1 MVIRVGQT
9 RATIYKTPTNG
20 CDSFTV
26 AWYVGTV
33 RKRKAFADLEEAK
46 LHAHSQVNCLARG
59 EAEVV
64 HLSGEERLAYVR
76 AREAVAEFGLAVDS
90 AAVEYRDAKR
100 LIRGGSLLEAARY
113 YAAHRLHEIPRKT
126 VTEVFTEMLTA
137 KREEGLSE
145 RYLADLD
152 SRVGRFARDFQMQ
165 LSTLKGMDIRAWL
178 QAMEVANRSRNNFRL
193 ALQTLFSFA
202 KTRKYLP
209 ADWNEMESV
218 PLWKTKENEVEIF
231 TPEEMAT
238 LLACAED
245 NLIPFLAIGA
255 FAGLRSAEIE
265 RLDWNKVNLTTG
277 YITVDASIAKTNSR
291 RLVPIPAN
299 LKTWL
304 TPHAKARGPVVELA
318 NVPNALQ
325 RLVEATRPADPAN
338 KGGKLDPAVA
348 WKHNAMRHS
357 YCSYRLAEVKSA
369 AQVALEAGN
378 SPQMIFQHYREL
390 VTDAEAKK
398 WFGIV
403 PEAEGTVLA
412 MPRAEAA

>member
-1 MVIRVGQT
+1 M
-9 RATIYKTPTNG
+9 P
-20 CDSFTV
+20 
-26 AWYVGTV
+26 
-33 RKRKAFADLEEAK
+33 
-46 LHAHSQVNCLARG
+46 
-59 EAEVV
+59 
-64 HLSGEERLAYVR
+64 
-76 AREAVAEFGLAVDS
+76 
-90 AAVEYRDAKR
+90 
-100 LIRGGSLLEAARY
+100 
-113 YAAHRLHEIPRKT
+113 
-126 VTEVFTEMLTA
+126 
-137 KREEGLSE
+137 
-145 RYLADLD
+145 
-152 SRVGRFARDFQMQ
+152 
-165 LSTLKGMDIRAWL
+165 
-178 QAMEVANRSRNNFRL
+178 
-193 ALQTLFSFA
+193 
-202 KTRKYLP
+202 
-209 ADWNEMESV
+209 
-218 PLWKTKENEVEIF
+218 
-231 TPEEMAT
+231 
-238 LLACAED
+238 
-245 NLIPFLAIGA
+245 
-255 FAGLRSAEIE
+255 
-265 RLDWNKVNLTTG
+265 
-277 YITVDASIAKTNSR
+277 IA
-291 RLVPIPAN
+291 AN